1 MGSFTFVFCL
11 EPKLKWSIGRTN
23 CLYHSSRLDMYSNQ
37 ILLSGDKIEHG
48 DEFMY
53 TSIMPMD
60 MNTNMNTLLP
70 LVQTTGTSTLHAP
83 R

>member
-1 MGSFTFVFCL
+1 MCVGSFTFVCCFD
-11 EPKLKWSIGRTN
+11 PKLKWSIGRTN

-37 ILLSGDKIEHG
+37 IILSV
-48 DEFMY
+48 DEFMH

-60 MNTNMNTLLP
+60 MNTNRNTLLP
-70 LVQTTGTSTLHAP
+70 LVQTTGTSTLHAT